1 MGIYLSGT
9 VIGNTFLRQ
18 TLLDVICTLII
29 AKNTNIIDLFR
40 TIFLAVYRYIDSIAA
55 WELYSLIHITV
66 GYIITDR
73 NQLHITISS
82 IFRK

>member
-9 VIGNTFLRQ
+9 VIGNTLLRQ

-40 TIFLAVYRYIDSIAA
+40 TIFLAVYRYIDSIAT
-55 WELYSLIHITV
+55 WEIYSLIHITV
-66 GYIITDR
+66 SYIITDR